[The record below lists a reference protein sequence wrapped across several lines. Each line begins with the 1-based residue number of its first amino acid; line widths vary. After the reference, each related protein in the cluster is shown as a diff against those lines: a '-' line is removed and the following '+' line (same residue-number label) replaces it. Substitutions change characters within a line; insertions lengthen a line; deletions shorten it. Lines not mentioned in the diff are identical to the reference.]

1 MNAKPLNESQNW
13 HELNQKVLD
22 FAGEL
27 KRNNQ
32 TSLLGVS
39 LKKLGDTGGKVEK
52 YNLAKRKHNESVKF
66 KEFTFGKNGDFF
78 SSIDVYIR
86 FDVAE
91 VQLRAFNSTSAWQGE
106 IKGLSAAGGKIGGG
120 NLNYYLEK
128 HARKSIGYPRENR
141 PRGRSWSETPA
152 SKVDLKKMYD
162 LYITM
167 MKLQSVKKLPVVSRP
182 EFIKRAKAKGASFIF
197 SKNMC
202 LMFLSSFISSSPQ
215 VRNNI
220 STEIVRYAASNTDV
234 SSFFVKVF

>member
-1 MNAKPLNESQNW
+1 
-13 HELNQKVLD
+13 
-22 FAGEL
+22 
-27 KRNNQ
+27 
-32 TSLLGVS
+32 
-39 LKKLGDTGGKVEK
+39 
-52 YNLAKRKHNESVKF
+52 
-66 KEFTFGKNGDFF
+66 
-78 SSIDVYIR
+78 
-86 FDVAE
+86 
-91 VQLRAFNSTSAWQGE
+91 
-106 IKGLSAAGGKIGGG
+106 
-120 NLNYYLEK
+120 
-128 HARKSIGYPRENR
+128 
-141 PRGRSWSETPA
+141 
-152 SKVDLKKMYD
+152 MYD